1 MIPKS
6 FAWHDTEAFGAGPM
20 VLSPAPVAQSN
31 PREMVADQL
40 IEFADDPTP
49 LQKEQNIIVNRCEL
63 SLFSIDVSPWDNRE
77 IMGKLL
83 ASRLPGDRIK
93 SVFCD
98 EDEPKLL
105 FLEAPSEGDIQ
116 EWLTRV
122 PECVRCVPVP
132 ESPARFCNY
141 SRLLQVR
148 VGKMVRIVGKEF
160 DGDYG
165 QIVDV
170 LRREKKVLVKLRP
183 RIDYDGL
190 RQNFMNSQQMLNA
203 HMSVM
208 YRAPQVLYDKAVLVG
223 LGADIGSRVRVI
235 GKKAFPLEVWDGKEF
250 YGKFQYVEI
259 EMFHVAL
266 HFGVVPESEMQLFQT
281 NVFGLESDIL
291 RVDRDV
297 ETGAKKGGQTRKL
310 FPALD
315 EILDVDNEE
324 PVEKAEHEELPLLP
338 DLDTPTKGGPV
349 IEANLESDND
359 ESDVQE
365 IQEPVPRPPS
375 PPPEIEEAE
384 EEKPETPLPEPG
396 DRVVPMYG
404 PFASVP
410 CIVER
415 VENGMIV
422 AQADDNPMFW
432 MHRPRDLK
440 ILTPKTA
447 EQTKLVTK
455 GVQTND
461 SEAVDGKARPMSRM
475 HRRNKTAA
483 TQDQET
489 VCDLCNY
496 ILRQRAGD
504 LAKLKN
510 GRVVCVISEKE
521 CIDARNK
528 KHHNSEIDCNAEVF
542 DDTAYTD
549 VRGNRV
555 NIGETVHIGDTN
567 KGKSGKVLHMK
578 DNVFFVQVE
587 KQIVAAVPTTTMLEM
602 NCQDVINDEITFL
615 TATGSFSEPHTIISM
630 DTTGKV
636 LVHVRGKSTTSTNLD
651 EYGKTW
657 NFASIGVSHHH

>member
-6 FAWHDTEAFGAGPM
+6 FAWHDTQAFGGGPM
-20 VLSPAPVAQSN
+20 ALSPAPVMDSN

-49 LQKEQNIIVNRCEL
+49 LQKEQNIIVNKCEL

-83 ASRLPGDRIK
+83 ANRRPGDRIK

-98 EDEPKLL
+98 EEEPKLL
-105 FLEAPSEGDIQ
+105 FLEAPDEVDIRD
-116 EWLTRV
+116 WLTRV

-132 ESPARFCNY
+132 ESPVRFCNY
-141 SRLLQVR
+141 TRLLQVR
-148 VGKMVRIVGKEF
+148 VGKMVRIVGEEF

-170 LRREKKVLVKLRP
+170 LKSKKKVLVKIRP

-190 RQNFMNSQQMLNA
+190 RQNFMNSQLKLNA
-203 HMSVM
+203 HMSVR

-223 LGADIGSRVRVI
+223 LGAEIASRVRVI

-250 YGKFQYVEI
+250 YGKFQYAEI
-259 EMFHVAL
+259 PMFHVSL
-266 HFGVVPESEMQLFQT
+266 HFGVVPESEMELFQT

-291 RVDRDV
+291 RIDGYVV
-297 ETGAKKGGQTRKL
+297 KGAKKSQKRKL

-315 EILDVDNEE
+315 EILDVEDEA
-324 PVEKAEHEELPLLP
+324 PAPKVEHEELPILP

-349 IEANLESDND
+349 IDSDSDN
-359 ESDVQE
+359 SDIKE
-365 IQEPVPRPPS
+365 IPQTLQ
-375 PPPEIEEAE
+375 PPPEIDEAE
-384 EEKPETPLPEPG
+384 EELPERPLPEPG

-432 MHRPRDLK
+432 MHRPKDLK

-447 EQTKLVTK
+447 EQPKLVTK
-455 GVQTND
+455 GIQTND

-489 VCDLCNY
+489 ACDLCNY

-504 LAKLKN
+504 LAQLKN
-510 GRVVCVISEKE
+510 GTVVCVISEKE
-521 CIDARNK
+521 CVDAKNK
-528 KHHNSEIDCNAEVF
+528 KHPNSEIDRNAEVF
-542 DDTAYTD
+542 DDIAYTD

-567 KGKSGKVLHMK
+567 KGKTGKVVHMK

-587 KQIVAAVPTTTMLEM
+587 KQIVAALPTSTMLEM
-602 NCQDVINDEITFL
+602 NCQDVIHDEITFL

-636 LVHVRGKSTTSTNLD
+636 LVRGKRQTATTNLD